1 MENKFKVVALAKLSG
16 SSLLVEEKEL
26 MRVNGKV
33 EIVQARCNTEEELIV
48 VAREADAILGGG
60 RLFTRKVMEAL
71 PRCRAIVTYSVGF
84 DGIDLDAA
92 TDNGIVVVNNPAIAW
107 CVEEVSNHAIALL
120 LICAKKL
127 ALLNDLM
134 KKDGWNAARQRLL
147 PMGSVFGQTLGII
160 GCGNIGRLTA
170 RKAACFGLRILGND
184 PYVDKSLASECG
196 ITLVSL
202 PHLFKEAD
210 YISLHTPLDK
220 QTRHLIGE
228 NEFKKMKPS
237 VYLINT
243 ARGGIVDESALIQAL
258 REKRISG
265 AGLDVFE
272 KEPLDPDNPLLKMDN
287 VVTIPH
293 SASFSDEALE
303 MQAINPA
310 QEIARVLAGR
320 WPKNVVNM
328 AVKPKFALV
337 KED

>member
-1 MENKFKVVALAKLSG
+1 MENKYKVVALAKLSG
-16 SSLLVEEKEL
+16 GSLAAEEKEL
-26 MRVNGKV
+26 TRVSGKV
-33 EIVQARCNTEEELIV
+33 ELTQAQCSNEDELIAA
-48 VAREADAILGGG
+48 ARDADAVLGGG

-84 DGIDLDAA
+84 DGIDIEAA

-127 ALLNDLM
+127 TLLNDLM
-134 KKDGWNAARQRLL
+134 RKEGWAEARRRLT
-147 PMGSVFGQTLGII
+147 PMGSIFGQTLGII

-170 RKAACFGLRILGND
+170 KKAQCFGLRILGND
-184 PYVDKSLASECG
+184 PYVDKSLASACC

-202 PHLFKEAD
+202 PMLLKEAD

-228 NEFKKMKPS
+228 NEFKQMKPGA
-237 VYLINT
+237 YFINT
-243 ARGGIVDESALIQAL
+243 ARGAIVDESALIQAL
-258 REKRISG
+258 GQKRIAG

-272 KEPLDPDNPLLKMDN
+272 KEPIDPENPLLKMDN
-287 VVTIPH
+287 VVAIPH

-303 MQAINPA
+303 TQAVNPA
-310 QEIARVLAGR
+310 QEIARVLDGR
-320 WPKNVVNM
+320 WPRNVVNRT
-328 AVKPKFALV
+328 VKPKVNLV